1 MIDEE
6 KTNPRILIIDD
17 ERNIR
22 ESVAAY
28 LATESMDALGAGTAE
43 EGIGLLEKHR
53 FDAVIV
59 DLKMPGMSGL
69 DFLGWIKES
78 GPDVPTIMISAHGD
92 IADAV
97 EAMKRGAVD
106 YLVKPFDPDE
116 LVVRLKRA
124 IDSARL
130 LTKAQAVEASV
141 QGTSG
146 KTRGQKDDGWIG
158 SGVAMEALRRMI
170 ERVAPTNST
179 VLITGESGTGKE
191 VVARLLHRQSRRSDG
206 PFIPIN
212 LGGIPEN
219 LLESELFGYEKGAF
233 TGADSR
239 KIGLFELA
247 TGGTLFLDEAGDMPL
262 VLQVKLLRVLQE
274 KKIMRLGG
282 SRQIPIDV
290 RIVAATNKNLEEAVQ
305 KGTFREDLFYRL
317 AVIRLHLPPLRDRKE
332 DIPVLAQTFAQRFST
347 EMGKGTIQ
355 VSSEALDLLS
365 RYSFPGNVR
374 ELENAVERAVILC
387 DGNQLRPSDFSFAGA
402 QMDDR
407 QSVGSKKTAEDMAP
421 FTTGG
426 TPLAG
431 PSAEKVAGEG
441 ATGERSIGE
450 KSIGGQSTG
459 EGSRGDIL
467 SLREMEKQ
475 AILAALKKNEN
486 KRELTAQELG
496 ITRRTLL
503 NKMKEYGIS

>member
-6 KTNPRILIIDD
+6 KTNSRILIIDD

-28 LATESMDALGAGTAE
+28 LATESMDSLGAGTAE
-43 EGIGLLEKHR
+43 EGIGFLENHR

-59 DLKMPGMSGL
+59 DLKMPGMSGV
-69 DFLGWIKES
+69 DFLGWLKES
-78 GPDVPTIMISAHGD
+78 GPDVPAIMISAHGD
-92 IADAV
+92 ISDAV
-97 EAMKRGAVD
+97 EAMKRGAMD

-124 IDSARL
+124 INSARL
-130 LTKAQAVEASV
+130 LTKAQAVEASA
-141 QGTSG
+141 QSNPG
-146 KTRGQKDDGWIG
+146 KAPGKNYDGWVG
-158 SGVAMEALRRMI
+158 SGSAMENLRRMI

-191 VVARLLHRQSRRSDG
+191 VVARLLHSQSRRSDG

-233 TGADSR
+233 TGADAR

-247 TGGTLFLDEAGDMPL
+247 AGGTLFLDEAGDMPL

-282 SRQIPIDV
+282 SRQIPIDA

-305 KGTFREDLFYRL
+305 RGTFREDLFYRL

-332 DIPVLAQTFAQRFST
+332 DIAILAQTFVQRFAA
-347 EMGKGTIQ
+347 EMGKGRIEF
-355 VSSEALDLLS
+355 SPEALDLLS

-387 DGNQLRPSDFSFAGA
+387 DGNRLKPSDFSFAGA
-402 QMDDR
+402 RMDD
-407 QSVGSKKTAEDMAP
+407 QAPLSSKK
-421 FTTGG
+421 
-426 TPLAG
+426 
-431 PSAEKVAGEG
+431 SAEEDPRSGAGSSKYARLSE
-441 ATGERSIGE
+441 E
-450 KSIGGQSTG
+450 KDA
-459 EGSRGDIL
+459 GDIL
-467 SLREMEKQ
+467 SLRDMERQ

-503 NKMKEYGIS
+503 NKMKEYEIS